1 MKALVAAFV
10 MVGVIAA
17 CGGGSDVDSV
27 VAPTSAPLPS
37 PTSGPTEVP
46 TETPTTAPEPMVAA
60 LVSPNPTPTFVA
72 RTAATPTPVLT
83 PEPVVPTPTP
93 VPMTTFTSDIF
104 DFSFK
109 YPSTWTLDDS
119 PTQVVTVKQPGGAAT
134 AFIKIDILQSPQSIT
149 DYTKLALTQLE
160 QELSGFQTTS
170 SVGDFVGQL
179 PGRVTLGERVTANGN
194 RMELKVFTAVIGSM
208 GFTLTMI
215 DQAASFANVEP
226 LFDAIADSATF
237 PIGSFAPP
245 APEVSREVMAIG
257 LDGVSGDPSGVTRVF
272 ESTTST
278 LYAFLDMKYMPLGAN
293 VKFSWFQVDQ
303 NISPLRALEPII
315 ARVEAEGAFWSS
327 FEPQG
332 AMGLGFYAVAVH
344 IDDAFLTY
352 LPFTVAIKD
361 GAEFTDAQTYVDWS
375 AFLLA
380 NEDSDKAL
388 YAVTKAIEL
397 DSTLA
402 AAYVARAGIYSSS
415 CDTESALADFTK
427 ALELD
432 SGNADMFFGRG
443 QVYWIALNPRAAVL
457 DINRSIALNGG
468 GGGYYNLRSLI
479 QVSLGRFDA
488 AIADAEKSLEL
499 EPGSLAAIDTRGY
512 AFLRAGQFRNAKQD
526 YDFAISSG
534 FEIAYTLLGGGL
546 ANAGLGD
553 DEVARDMLERG
564 LALFE
569 EDASTCLDPQITYL
583 VQTARET
590 LAGL

>member
-257 LDGVSGDPSGVTRVF
+257 LDGVSGDLSGVTRVF

-499 EPGSLAAIDTRGY
+499 EPGSLVVIDTLGY
-512 AFLRAGQFRNAKQD
+512 AFLKSGQFRNAKKK
-526 YDFAISSG
+526 YYFAIKAG
-534 FEIAYTLLGGGL
+534 FKGAYTLLGAGL
-546 ANAGLGD
+546 ASAGLG
-553 DEVARDMLERG
+553 ESELARQMLEQG
-564 LALFE
+564 LALAIE
-569 EDASTCLDPQITYL
+569 ENSSCLDPQITDL
-583 VQTARET
+583 IKMAKQK
-590 LAGL
+590 LANL

>member
-1 MKALVAAFV
+1 MKALFAAFV

-37 PTSGPTEVP
+37 PTSGPTEVS
-46 TETPTTAPEPMVAA
+46 TETPTTTPEPTIAA
-60 LVSPNPTPTFVA
+60 LVSPSPTPTFAA
-72 RTAATPTPVLT
+72 RTAATPAPVLT

-93 VPMTTFTSDIF
+93 VPMTTFASDIF

-109 YPSTWTLDDS
+109 YPSTWTFDDS
-119 PTQVVTVKQPGGAAT
+119 STQVVTVKQLGGAAA

-179 PGRVTLGERVTANGN
+179 PGRVTLGESVAANGN
-194 RMELKVFTAVIGSM
+194 RMELKVFTAVIGRM

-237 PIGSFAPP
+237 PRGSFAPP

-257 LDGVSGDPSGVTRVF
+257 LDGVSGAPVGVTRVF
-272 ESTTST
+272 EEATST
-278 LYAFLDMKYMPLGAN
+278 FYAFLDMDYLPIGAK
-293 VKFSWFQVDQ
+293 VGFSWVQVDQ
-303 NISPLRALEPII
+303 DISPLRALEPIT
-315 ARVEAEGAFWSS
+315 AQAEVGGIFWSS

-332 AMGLGFYAVAVH
+332 TMDLGFYAVVAY

-352 LPFTVAIKD
+352 FPFTVVIEE

-375 AFLLA
+375 TFLLA

-402 AAYVARAGIYSSS
+402 TAYAARAGIYGAS
-415 CDTESALADFTK
+415 CRTARALADYSK

-432 SGNADMFFGRG
+432 IGNADNLFRRG
-443 QVYWIALNPRAAVL
+443 QMYWIALNPDAAVL
-457 DINRSIALNGG
+457 DINRSIALSGGNGSH
-468 GGGYYNLRSLI
+468 YNIRSLI

-499 EPGSLAAIDTRGY
+499 EPGSLVAIDTRGY

-553 DEVARDMLERG
+553 NEVARDMLERG

-569 EDASTCLDPQITYL
+569 EDASTCLDPQVTYL
-583 VQTARET
+583 EQTARET